1 MKNHKS
7 TLIITGA
14 GGWLGSSLLELSK
27 EKTFKDNFNKIIL
40 CTLNKEDIICKNKLK
55 KISQNISIQFTWI
68 YGNLLSDDF
77 YRDLTKLIS
86 KEENLKVIYAAS
98 IIHAKSSK
106 DFLKF
111 NYSSLEKFI
120 NKIKKY
126 NLLKFLYISSN
137 SPFGF
142 NKNGVPFNE
151 NSKYKPIGNY
161 GKSKKLA
168 EILLLSSFKK
178 EILNIVRAPWFHGL
192 NMPKRQKLFLKK
204 AALGSFPIVFPGEN
218 KRSIINTRDLAL
230 ASINIIKSSSKQI
243 IYWVCEEKSI
253 SMNDYINIIQKSA
266 IKNKYIREKNNKF
279 KIKFLLPPLT
289 SSICCLLDRILQKF
303 GIYSQIIHVVG
314 ELGMNIEADSKV
326 YRREFSDHIFY
337 PIQESIDL
345 EIKEAFDI

>member
-1 MKNHKS
+1 MKNNKS

-55 KISQNISIQFTWI
+55 KIYQNISIQFTWI

-126 NLLKFLYISSN
+126 NLLKFMYISSN
-137 SPFGF
+137 TPFWF
-142 NKNGVPFNE
+142 NK
-151 NSKYKPIGNY
+151 I
-161 GKSKKLA
+161 
-168 EILLLSSFKK
+168 
-178 EILNIVRAPWFHGL
+178 
-192 NMPKRQKLFLKK
+192 
-204 AALGSFPIVFPGEN
+204 
-218 KRSIINTRDLAL
+218 
-230 ASINIIKSSSKQI
+230 
-243 IYWVCEEKSI
+243 
-253 SMNDYINIIQKSA
+253 
-266 IKNKYIREKNNKF
+266 
-279 KIKFLLPPLT
+279 
-289 SSICCLLDRILQKF
+289 
-303 GIYSQIIHVVG
+303 VVG
-314 ELGMNIEADSKV
+314 TPLSLNCLVKWNSGSK
-326 YRREFSDHIFY
+326 
-337 PIQESIDL
+337 
-345 EIKEAFDI
+345 